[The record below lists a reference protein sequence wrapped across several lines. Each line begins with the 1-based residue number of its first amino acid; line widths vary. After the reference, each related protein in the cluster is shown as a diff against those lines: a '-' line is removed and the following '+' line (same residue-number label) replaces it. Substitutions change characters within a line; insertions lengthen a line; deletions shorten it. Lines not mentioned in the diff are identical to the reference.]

1 MAKFAASV
9 KESLSGGR
17 LPELFATIGAIV
29 AVAMALAW
37 RVRFRPG
44 RLDLVGPA
52 AVDAEPDIQQP
63 QPAPEAPLPP
73 SAFLSAVEEALGQTV
88 VSLRLRTP
96 SDVFKLEPP
105 ARRA

>member
-1 MAKFAASV
+1 MAEFAASA

-29 AVAMALAW
+29 VVAMVLAW
-37 RVRFRPG
+37 RVRFRPR
-44 RLDLVGPA
+44 RLDLERPA
-52 AVDAEPDIQQP
+52 VVDPAPLIQHAH
-63 QPAPEAPLPP
+63 PAPEAPLPP
-73 SAFLSAVEEALGQTV
+73 SAFLSAVEQALGQPV

-105 ARRA
+105 ARPA